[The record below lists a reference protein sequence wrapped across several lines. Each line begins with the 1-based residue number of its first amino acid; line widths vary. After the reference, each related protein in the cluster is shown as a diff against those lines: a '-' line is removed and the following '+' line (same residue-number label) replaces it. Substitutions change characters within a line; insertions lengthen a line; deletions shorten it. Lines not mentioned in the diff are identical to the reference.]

1 MRKEDYSYDKSKS
14 KGVLFFSASSVGD
27 TKQLI
32 EFGIREILVSYF
44 YMRKSLKYYAE
55 TIPFI
60 KKENGLFMTDSGAF
74 SFMGKFKEGT
84 KEYEDSH
91 KEEFWLPYLEEYV
104 EWLWKNKDNI
114 YVAANLDLDV
124 VVGRDV
130 VRKWNKKYFEPLEKA
145 GLQIVYVAH
154 EDPSVG
160 DPHAI
165 EHFKEYC
172 MKYKYVGINQRHKDY
187 ASRFYQIAKH
197 HNVRVHG
204 FAWTELRLCKTYP
217 FFSNDSSVGG
227 DSMVL
232 VRDSSGVT
240 QHIKI
245 GKLFKMLKVTE
256 EFGMEKRCSLE
267 GWRTLTLDE
276 CNKVI
281 WADMTSVIQ
290 HSVTKQMYRLNI
302 EGGIS
307 LEVTEDHSLI
317 QLDKNGVSVEVS
329 AKDLKE
335 GDFVLLTK
343 KIPFSRVPSDIDDT
357 FLEFLGLW
365 VGDGSFCKSSNV
377 IGMSCYNTI
386 ETRRIIDEIAF
397 RFGAKVTPSKNDVDC
412 YITNKRLRETLRYLG
427 FKGNSHT
434 KRIPDFIFGLTK
446 YQIGSFLRGYFSADG
461 TGNGLGCST
470 VSKGLLHDLR
480 MLLNGMGILTSVT
493 THKKGT
499 FVKDGKVYRKRPS
512 YSISIRD
519 TQSRQLFMDNIGF
532 CIAYKH
538 NALFLDILNMKGK
551 EQVWA
556 KRFGVPVELSK
567 TGRVSFKRDTPL
579 VASLKKTQKRINR
592 ERNERHFNKTLLDND
607 IWYVQ
612 IKKIETL
619 PIEEVLVYD
628 LEVPGYE
635 KFIANGVVVHNTT
648 WLGGVRY
655 GTTYDY
661 DGKNFR
667 TLDYKKKHLRK
678 AHRIKYEN
686 HADISLKDVTLKED
700 RVSINK
706 MNLLGWLGFRREY
719 VKMANLKLHS
729 KNVIEYER
737 KH

>member
-91 KEEFWLPYLEEYV
+91 KEEFWLSYLEEYV

-187 ASRFYQIAKH
+187 ASRFYQIAKQ

-217 FFSNDSSVGG
+217 FFSNDS
-227 DSMVL
+227 
-232 VRDSSGVT
+232 
-240 QHIKI
+240 
-245 GKLFKMLKVTE
+245 
-256 EFGMEKRCSLE
+256 
-267 GWRTLTLDE
+267 
-276 CNKVI
+276 
-281 WADMTSVIQ
+281 
-290 HSVTKQMYRLNI
+290 
-302 EGGIS
+302 
-307 LEVTEDHSLI
+307 
-317 QLDKNGVSVEVS
+317 
-329 AKDLKE
+329 
-335 GDFVLLTK
+335 
-343 KIPFSRVPSDIDDT
+343 
-357 FLEFLGLW
+357 
-365 VGDGSFCKSSNV
+365 
-377 IGMSCYNTI
+377 
-386 ETRRIIDEIAF
+386 
-397 RFGAKVTPSKNDVDC
+397 
-412 YITNKRLRETLRYLG
+412 
-427 FKGNSHT
+427 
-434 KRIPDFIFGLTK
+434 
-446 YQIGSFLRGYFSADG
+446 
-461 TGNGLGCST
+461 
-470 VSKGLLHDLR
+470 
-480 MLLNGMGILTSVT
+480 
-493 THKKGT
+493 
-499 FVKDGKVYRKRPS
+499 
-512 YSISIRD
+512 
-519 TQSRQLFMDNIGF
+519 
-532 CIAYKH
+532 
-538 NALFLDILNMKGK
+538 
-551 EQVWA
+551 
-556 KRFGVPVELSK
+556 
-567 TGRVSFKRDTPL
+567 
-579 VASLKKTQKRINR
+579 
-592 ERNERHFNKTLLDND
+592 
-607 IWYVQ
+607 
-612 IKKIETL
+612 
-619 PIEEVLVYD
+619 
-628 LEVPGYE
+628 
-635 KFIANGVVVHNTT
+635 TT

-678 AHRIKYEN
+678 ARRIKYEN

-700 RVSINK
+700 RVSINR